1 MDRLEL
7 LRGLI
12 PRVRE
17 AVSRQNRNDA
27 EFNGLR
33 VLCDPK
39 DAEIDIV
46 AVHGLGGQGFHSW
59 TTWDTKARKAKPW
72 LQELLGADIPNA
84 RIMAFGYLS
93 DGISFSYIVRN
104 VVYGQ
109 ALDLAKLLTA
119 RRRRDHTNRRPLF
132 FIAHSLGGWIVK
144 RALIISSEAADPD
157 LRDIEL
163 STSGVAFFGTLS
175 ASRSSAPPSPSS
187 PSPLGRVIRRTTSG
201 FAEDGGESRA
211 KKPSASEEPLAS
223 DMEWLAQQMEAFK
236 AIAVDLPR
244 LSFYET
250 RKSSE
255 GYVVEQK
262 DSITG
267 SDGFQIGLQATHSEL
282 IRFHGR
288 DANYEI
294 FIGKFREML
303 NTSGTSGYVHTKRRT
318 SSFTAVNRL
327 EYLSKQGFSI
337 PYRIPNESS
346 PLVPRTELLSRLE
359 HILSGDTDPS
369 GTKLAIANIWGPP
382 GIGKSTLAR
391 HYVEENRD
399 HLSFAFWIRA
409 ESRETVIASYLALA
423 DTIVRHYAKDT
434 PRCEV
439 ENDLGF
445 AGLEDMLKVKSILK
459 LDTPRIRSIVRVVK
473 DWLLCPENVEWLL
486 VFDNVGSSY
495 NVVDFIPLRV
505 SGRLIFTSRDEYCC
519 PWGEALRVD
528 AMKEEEAISLLE
540 VVLGEEAAYNTT
552 QGIIVKTCRTSGS
565 GIKDRAATC
574 ISSTRHSRSGRNDEG
589 QGLECFGI
597 PDGVKGA
604 IDSVEFYASTVSFSQ
619 GRVANKLYAVRLSHT
634 SCAVWKLFATRTG
647 AGAMQ
652 GHSQELYRY
661 AEDERLHSDSALN
674 PPDVVRLVFQEESER
689 LYEMLK
695 YLLDQNFI
703 QVPVNPIDRSSSA
716 PFLPSSL
723 SSSQEPILWDY
734 FVVDKAV
741 RDHVRSTLTDDE
753 RSDYAWMAC
762 SICIDGIRRKE
773 AQSASFQDTY
783 EFGKIMGPH
792 AMACFDDWSS
802 VLDAM
807 QDDCEIAWSVLG
819 QVCMTQGAL
828 DQAIGCFELSLRQDS
843 SKTDPS
849 ERIET
854 TLSLSTL
861 LNKAGRPDRS
871 CEILTDV
878 NIIPHLDQTLQHRI
892 ASARAATAASQGDLA
907 LAADEYQALKS
918 DQDATLGPTHPS
930 TVSTIQNLATTLE
943 QRGKLEEA
951 QALYRRVYIS
961 YQHMYGPRDNMPLE
975 ALDDLAN
982 ICKDTFAIDDAQG
995 LFKQSAT
1002 SLTRA
1007 LGATHPETAYA
1018 IQSLAII
1025 DDLRG
1030 RYIDA
1035 KSKYQH
1041 ALAILAPTLGTAH
1054 PLYIMALENM
1064 ALSTR
1069 RHAQSLAKTPVSIPT
1084 NPSRRSSSLR
1094 LSRFQTQGQ
1103 RASRDVSRIKDTE
1116 YGVLRMAASE
1126 QLFAEAERLYLEIL
1140 AVKKAALDL
1149 GLYSEEDVASTS
1161 WKLEEMYESEDFFE
1175 EERLDKVGVLV
1186 GGRRRRG

>member
-434 PRCEV
+434 PRCQV

-473 DWLLCPENVEWLL
+473 DWLLCPDNVEWLL

-528 AMKEEEAISLLE
+528 AMKEEEAISLLG
-540 VVLGEEAAYNTT
+540 VVLGEEAAHNTT
-552 QGIIVKTCRTSGS
+552 QAEAASKIARQLAFHPQDIAVA
-565 GIKDRAATC
+565 AATMKVKGSSVSEYLMESRVPLTVLSFTLQQSPLAKAVLQ
-574 ISSTRHSRSGRNDEG
+574 ISSMLSASVIPAALFGNCLPPELAPARCRAILRS
-589 QGLECFGI
+589 F
-597 PDGVKGA
+597 
-604 IDSVEFYASTVSFSQ
+604 T
-619 GRVANKLYAVRLSHT
+619 
-634 SCAVWKLFATRTG
+634 
-647 AGAMQ
+647 
-652 GHSQELYRY
+652 
-661 AEDERLHSDSALN
+661 
-674 PPDVVRLVFQEESER
+674 VFQEESER
-689 LYEMLK
+689 LYEVLK

-703 QVPVNPIDRSSSA
+703 QVPANPIHRSSSA

-723 SSSQEPILWDY
+723 PSSQEPTLWDY

-741 RDHVRSTLTDDE
+741 RDNVRSTLTDDE

-783 EFGKIMGPH
+783 EFGKFMGPH

-892 ASARAATAASQGDLA
+892 ASARAATAASQGDLT

-961 YQHMYGPRDNMPLE
+961 YQHLYGPRDNMTLE

-1084 NPSRRSSSLR
+1084 NPSRRSSSLL

>member
-1 MDRLEL
+1 MDRLDL

-17 AVSRQNRNDA
+17 AVSRHRHNNA
-27 EFNGLR
+27 EFNGLH

-59 TTWDTKARKAKPW
+59 TSWDSKARKAKPW

-109 ALDLAKLLTA
+109 ALDLAKLLSA

-157 LRDIEL
+157 LKDIEL
-163 STSGVAFFGTLS
+163 STSGVAFIGTLS
-175 ASRSSAPPSPSS
+175 ASRSSVPPSPSS
-187 PSPLGRVIRRTTSG
+187 PSSPSPLVRVMRRTTSG
-201 FAEDGGESRA
+201 VAEDGGESRA

-250 RKSSE
+250 RKSSD

-288 DANYEI
+288 DTNYQT
-294 FIGKFREML
+294 FIDKFREML
-303 NTSGTSGYVHTKRRT
+303 NTSETSGYVDTKRRT
-318 SSFTAVNRL
+318 SSFTALNRL
-327 EYLSKQGFSI
+327 EYFSKQGFSI

-346 PLVPRTELLSRLE
+346 PLVPRKEPLSRLE

-369 GTKLAIANIWGPP
+369 GTKLAIANIWGPT
-382 GIGKSTLAR
+382 GVGKSTLAR
-391 HYVEENRD
+391 HYVEKNRD
-399 HLSFAFWIRA
+399 HLSFAFWMRA
-409 ESRETVIASYLALA
+409 ESRETVIASYLELA

-459 LDTPRIRSIVRVVK
+459 LDTPRIRSVVRVVK
-473 DWLLCPENVEWLL
+473 DWLLCPDNVRWLL

-495 NVVDFIPLRV
+495 NIVDFIPLRV
-505 SGRLIFTSRDEYCC
+505 FGRLIFTSRGEYCC

-528 AMKEEEAISLLE
+528 VMKEEEAISLLE
-540 VVLGEEAAYNTT
+540 VVLGEEAAQNTIQVEAASKIARQLVFHPQDIAVAT
-552 QGIIVKTCRTSGS
+552 ATMKVKGS
-565 GIKDRAATC
+565 SISEYLMESRVPLTLLGSALHQSPLAKAVLQ
-574 ISSTRHSRSGRNDEG
+574 ISSMLSASVIPAVLFGDCLPPELAPERCRAILRS
-589 QGLECFGI
+589 L
-597 PDGVKGA
+597 
-604 IDSVEFYASTVSFSQ
+604 T
-619 GRVANKLYAVRLSHT
+619 
-634 SCAVWKLFATRTG
+634 
-647 AGAMQ
+647 
-652 GHSQELYRY
+652 
-661 AEDERLHSDSALN
+661 
-674 PPDVVRLVFQEESER
+674 VFQEDPELLHEV
-689 LYEMLK
+689 LK
-695 YLLDQNFI
+695 YLLDQNLI
-703 QVPVNPIDRSSSA
+703 LVLANPIDRFSSA

-723 SSSQEPILWDY
+723 SSSQGPTFLDY
-734 FVVDKAV
+734 FVVDKEV

-762 SICIDGIRRKE
+762 SFCIDSIRRKE
-773 AQSASFQDTY
+773 VQSASFQDMY
-783 EFGKIMGPH
+783 NFGKIMGLH
-792 AMACFDDWSS
+792 AIACFEDWSS

-807 QDDCEIAWSVLG
+807 QDDCEIAWNVLG
-819 QVCMTQGAL
+819 QVCMAQGAL
-828 DQAIGCFELSLRQDS
+828 DQAIGCFELSLSQAPN
-843 SKTDPS
+843 KMDPS

-854 TLSLSTL
+854 TLSLSSL
-861 LNKAGRPDRS
+861 LNKAGRSDRS

-878 NIIPHLDQTLQHRI
+878 NIIPHLDQVLQHRV
-892 ASARAATAASQGDLA
+892 ASARAATAASQGDLT
-907 LAADEYQALKS
+907 LAADEYQTLKS
-918 DQDATLGPTHPS
+918 EQDATLGPTHPS
-930 TVSTIQNLATTLE
+930 TVSTIQNLARTLE

-951 QALYRRVYIS
+951 QVLYRRVYIS
-961 YQHMYGPRDNMPLE
+961 YLHMYGPRDNMTLE

-982 ICKDTFAIDDAQG
+982 ICKDIFAIDDAQG

-1002 SLTRA
+1002 SLTLA

-1041 ALAILAPTLGTAH
+1041 ALAILAPTLGKAH
-1054 PLYIMALENM
+1054 PLYTMAMENM

-1069 RHAQSLAKTPVSIPT
+1069 RHAQSLANTTASIQM
-1084 NPSRRSSSLR
+1084 NPSRTSSSPL
-1094 LSRFQTQGQ
+1094 LSRLQTQGQ
-1103 RASRDVSRIKDTE
+1103 RASRDVSRIKQTE
-1116 YGVLRMAASE
+1116 YTLLRTAASV
-1126 QLFAEAERLYLEIL
+1126 QLFEEAERLYLEIL
-1140 AVKKAALDL
+1140 AIKKAALNL
-1149 GLYSEEDVASTS
+1149 GLYSDEDVASTS

-1175 EERLDKVGVLV
+1175 EERLDEFGVLV

>member
-1 MDRLEL
+1 MDRLDL

-17 AVSRQNRNDA
+17 AVSRHRHNNA
-27 EFNGLR
+27 EFNGLH

-59 TTWDTKARKAKPW
+59 TSWDSKARKAKPW

-119 RRRRDHTNRRPLF
+119 RRRRDHTNQRPLF

-157 LRDIEL
+157 LKDIEL
-163 STSGVAFFGTLS
+163 STSGVAFIGTLS

-187 PSPLGRVIRRTTSG
+187 PSPLVRVIRRTTSG
-201 FAEDGGESRA
+201 VAEDGGESRA

-236 AIAVDLPR
+236 AIAVDLPI

-250 RKSSE
+250 KKSSD

-288 DANYEI
+288 DTNYQT
-294 FIGKFREML
+294 FIDKFREML
-303 NTSGTSGYVHTKRRT
+303 NTSETSGYVDTKRRT
-318 SSFTAVNRL
+318 SSFKAVNRL

-346 PLVPRTELLSRLE
+346 HLVPRKELLSRLE

-369 GTKLAIANIWGPP
+369 GTKLAIANIRGPT
-382 GIGKSTLAR
+382 GVGKSTLAR
-391 HYVEENRD
+391 HYLEKNRD

-409 ESRETVIASYLALA
+409 ESRETVIASYLELA

-439 ENDLGF
+439 ENDMGF

-459 LDTPRIRSIVRVVK
+459 LDTSRIRSIVRVVK
-473 DWLLCPENVEWLL
+473 DWLLCPDNVGWVL

-495 NVVDFIPLRV
+495 NIVDFIPLRV

-519 PWGEALRVD
+519 PWGEALRVGI
-528 AMKEEEAISLLE
+528 MKEEEAISLLG
-540 VVLGEEAAYNTT
+540 VVLGEEAGQNTI
-552 QGIIVKTCRTSGS
+552 QGVIIKTHRTSGS
-565 GIKDRAATC
+565 CIEDRAATC
-574 ISSTRHSRSGRNDEG
+574 VSSTRYSRSVRNDEG
-589 QGLECFGI
+589 QRLEHFRI
-597 PDGVKGA
+597 PGGFKGT
-604 IDSVEFYASTVSFSQ
+604 VESIGFYASPVSFSQ
-619 GRVANKLYAVRLSHT
+619 DRVANKLYAVRLSHT
-634 SCAVWKLFATRTG
+634 SCAVWRLLATRTG
-647 AGAMQ
+647 TGAMQ
-652 GHSQELYRY
+652 VHSQELDRY
-661 AEDERLHSDSALN
+661 AGNERLHNDRALN
-674 PPDVVRLVFQEESER
+674 VFQEEPE
-689 LYEMLK
+689 LLHEVLK
-695 YLLDQNFI
+695 YLLDQNLI
-703 QVPVNPIDRSSSA
+703 LVPANPIDRFSSA

-723 SSSQEPILWDY
+723 SSPQGPTLLDY
-734 FVVDKAV
+734 FVVHKEV

-762 SICIDGIRRKE
+762 SFCIDGIRRKE
-773 AQSASFQDTY
+773 VQSASFRDMY
-783 EFGKIMGPH
+783 GFGKIMGLH
-792 AMACFDDWSS
+792 AIACFEDWSS

-807 QDDCEIAWSVLG
+807 QDDFEIAWNALG
-819 QVCMTQGAL
+819 QVCMAQGAL
-828 DQAIGCFELSLRQDS
+828 DQAIGCFELSLRQTPN
-843 SKTDPS
+843 KMDPS

-854 TLSLSTL
+854 TLSLSSL

-878 NIIPHLDQTLQHRI
+878 NIIPHLDQALHRVV
-892 ASARAATAASQGDLA
+892 SARAATAASQGDLTQ
-907 LAADEYQALKS
+907 AADEYQTLKS
-918 DQDATLGPTHPS
+918 EQDATLGPTHPS
-930 TVSTIQNLATTLE
+930 TVSTIQSLARTLE

-951 QALYRRVYIS
+951 QVLYRRVYIS
-961 YQHMYGPRDNMPLE
+961 YLHMYGPRDNMTLE

-982 ICKDTFAIDDAQG
+982 ICKDIFAIDDAQG

-1007 LGATHPETAYA
+1007 LGANHPETAYA
-1018 IQSLAII
+1018 IQSLAIV

-1041 ALAILAPTLGTAH
+1041 ALAILAPTLGKAH
-1054 PLYIMALENM
+1054 PLYTMAMENM

-1069 RHAQSLAKTPVSIPT
+1069 RHAQSLAKTPASIQM
-1084 NPSRRSSSLR
+1084 NPSRTSLSLI
-1094 LSRFQTQGQ
+1094 LSRFQTQRQ
-1103 RASRDVSRIKDTE
+1103 RASRDISRIKHTE
-1116 YGVLRMAASE
+1116 YTLLRTAASV
-1126 QLFAEAERLYLEIL
+1126 QLFEEAERLYLEIL
-1140 AVKKAALDL
+1140 AIKKAALDL
-1149 GLYSEEDVASTS
+1149 GLYSDEDVASTS
-1161 WKLEEMYESEDFFE
+1161 WKLEEMYESEAFFE
-1175 EERLDKVGVLV
+1175 EERLEKFGVLV
-1186 GGRRRRG
+1186 RGRRRG

>member
-1 MDRLEL
+1 
-7 LRGLI
+7 
-12 PRVRE
+12 
-17 AVSRQNRNDA
+17 
-27 EFNGLR
+27 
-33 VLCDPK
+33 
-39 DAEIDIV
+39 
-46 AVHGLGGQGFHSW
+46 
-59 TTWDTKARKAKPW
+59 
-72 LQELLGADIPNA
+72 
-84 RIMAFGYLS
+84 
-93 DGISFSYIVRN
+93 
-104 VVYGQ
+104 
-109 ALDLAKLLTA
+109 
-119 RRRRDHTNRRPLF
+119 
-132 FIAHSLGGWIVK
+132 
-144 RALIISSEAADPD
+144 
-157 LRDIEL
+157 
-163 STSGVAFFGTLS
+163 
-175 ASRSSAPPSPSS
+175 
-187 PSPLGRVIRRTTSG
+187 
-201 FAEDGGESRA
+201 
-211 KKPSASEEPLAS
+211 
-223 DMEWLAQQMEAFK
+223 
-236 AIAVDLPR
+236 
-244 LSFYET
+244 
-250 RKSSE
+250 
-255 GYVVEQK
+255 
-262 DSITG
+262 
-267 SDGFQIGLQATHSEL
+267 
-282 IRFHGR
+282 
-288 DANYEI
+288 
-294 FIGKFREML
+294 
-303 NTSGTSGYVHTKRRT
+303 
-318 SSFTAVNRL
+318 
-327 EYLSKQGFSI
+327 
-337 PYRIPNESS
+337 
-346 PLVPRTELLSRLE
+346 
-359 HILSGDTDPS
+359 
-369 GTKLAIANIWGPP
+369 
-382 GIGKSTLAR
+382 
-391 HYVEENRD
+391 
-399 HLSFAFWIRA
+399 
-409 ESRETVIASYLALA
+409 
-423 DTIVRHYAKDT
+423 
-434 PRCEV
+434 
-439 ENDLGF
+439 
-445 AGLEDMLKVKSILK
+445 
-459 LDTPRIRSIVRVVK
+459 
-473 DWLLCPENVEWLL
+473 
-486 VFDNVGSSY
+486 
-495 NVVDFIPLRV
+495 
-505 SGRLIFTSRDEYCC
+505 
-519 PWGEALRVD
+519 
-528 AMKEEEAISLLE
+528 
-540 VVLGEEAAYNTT
+540 
-552 QGIIVKTCRTSGS
+552 
-565 GIKDRAATC
+565 
-574 ISSTRHSRSGRNDEG
+574 
-589 QGLECFGI
+589 
-597 PDGVKGA
+597 
-604 IDSVEFYASTVSFSQ
+604 
-619 GRVANKLYAVRLSHT
+619 
-634 SCAVWKLFATRTG
+634 
-647 AGAMQ
+647 MQ

-661 AEDERLHSDSALN
+661 ADDERLHSDSGLN

-689 LYEMLK
+689 LYEVLK

-703 QVPVNPIDRSSSA
+703 QVPANPIDRSSSA

-723 SSSQEPILWDY
+723 SSSQEPTLWDY

-783 EFGKIMGPH
+783 EFGKIIGPH

-918 DQDATLGPTHPS
+918 DQGTTLGPTHPS

-961 YQHMYGPRDNMPLE
+961 YQHMYGPRDNMTLE

-1084 NPSRRSSSLR
+1084 TPSRRSSSLL

>member
-17 AVSRQNRNDA
+17 AASRQKGNHA

-59 TTWDTKARKAKPW
+59 TTWDSKTRKAKPW
-72 LQELLGADIPNA
+72 IQELLGADFPKA

-109 ALDLAKLLTA
+109 AFDLAKLLTA
-119 RRRRDHTNRRPLF
+119 RRRRDHTSRRPLF

-157 LRDIEL
+157 LKDIEQ
-163 STSGVAFFGTLS
+163 STSGIAFFGTLS
-175 ASRSSAPPSPSS
+175 ASRLSAPPSPSS
-187 PSPLGRVIRRTTSG
+187 SSPLVRVIRRTTSG
-201 FAEDGGESRA
+201 FAKDGGESRA
-211 KKPSASEEPLAS
+211 KMSFASEESLAS

-250 RKSSE
+250 RQSSD

-262 DSITG
+262 DSVPG

-288 DANYEI
+288 DANYQT

-303 NTSGTSGYVHTKRRT
+303 DTSRTSGYVDTKRRT

-337 PYRIPNESS
+337 PYRVPNETI
-346 PLVPRTELLSRLE
+346 PLIPRKELLSRLE

-369 GTKLAIANIWGPP
+369 GTKLAIANIWGPT

-391 HYVEENRD
+391 HYVENNRS

-409 ESRETVIASYLALA
+409 ESRESVIASYLALA
-423 DTIVRHYAKDT
+423 DTIVRHYARDT
-434 PRCEV
+434 PRWQV
-439 ENDLGF
+439 EKDLGF

-473 DWLLCPENVEWLL
+473 DWLLCPDNVEWLL

-495 NVVDFIPLRV
+495 NIVDFIPLRV

-519 PWGEALRVD
+519 PWGEGLRVG
-528 AMKEEEAISLLE
+528 AMKEEEAISLLG
-540 VVLGEEAAYNTT
+540 VVLCEEAAQTT
-552 QGIIVKTCRTSGS
+552 AQGIIIKTCRTSGS
-565 GIKDRAATC
+565 GIEDRAATC
-574 ISSTRHSRSGRNDEG
+574 ISSTRYSRSCRNDKG
-589 QGLECFGI
+589 QGLERFRI
-597 PDGVKGA
+597 PDGLKTA
-604 IDSVEFYASTVSFSQ
+604 IASVEFYASTLSFSQ
-619 GRVANKLYAVRLSHT
+619 GRVTNKLYAARLSHT
-634 SCAVWKLFATRTG
+634 SCAVSRLFATRTG

-652 GHSQELYRY
+652 GHSQELN
-661 AEDERLHSDSALN
+661 SALN
-674 PPDVVRLVFQEESER
+674 PPDVVRLVFQKDSER
-689 LYEMLK
+689 LYEVLK
-695 YLLDQNFI
+695 YLLNQNFI
-703 QVPVNPIDRSSSA
+703 QVPVNLIDRSSLD
-716 PFLPSSL
+716 PFLSSSLPSS
-723 SSSQEPILWDY
+723 SSQGQTLLDY
-734 FVVDKAV
+734 FVVDKVV
-741 RDHVRSTLTDDE
+741 RDHVRSTLTDGK

-773 AQSASFQDTY
+773 AQSASLQDMY
-783 EFGKIMGPH
+783 DFGKIMGPH

-802 VLDAM
+802 VLDEM
-807 QDDCEIAWSVLG
+807 QGDCEIAWGVLG
-819 QVCMTQGAL
+819 QVCMKQGAL
-828 DQAIGCFELSLRQDS
+828 DQAIGCFELSLRQNFNAM
-843 SKTDPS
+843 DPS
-849 ERIET
+849 ERIEVI
-854 TLSLSTL
+854 LSLSSL
-861 LNKAGRPDRS
+861 FNKAGRPDRS

-878 NIIPHLDQTLQHRI
+878 NIVPHLDQALQQRV

-907 LAADEYQALKS
+907 LATDEYQALKF
-918 DQDATLGPTHPS
+918 DQDATLGPTHPF

-961 YQHMYGPRDNMPLE
+961 YQHMYGPRDNMTLE

-995 LFKQSAT
+995 LFKQSVT

-1041 ALAILAPTLGTAH
+1041 ALSILAPTLGKAH
-1054 PLYIMALENM
+1054 PLYTMALENM

-1069 RHAQSLAKTPVSIPT
+1069 RHAQSLAKIPVSIPM
-1084 NPSRRSSSLR
+1084 NPSRRPSPSLL
-1094 LSRFQTQGQ
+1094 LSRFQTQPQ
-1103 RASRDVSRIKDTE
+1103 RASPKISRLKDLDTE
-1116 YGVLRMAASE
+1116 YRVLRIAASE
-1126 QLFAEAERLYLEIL
+1126 QLFEEAECLYLEIL
-1140 AVKKAALDL
+1140 AINKAALDW
-1149 GLYSEEDVASTS
+1149 GLYSDEDIASTS

-1175 EERLDKVGVLV
+1175 GERLDKVGVLV
-1186 GGRRRRG
+1186 GERRRG

>member
-12 PRVRE
+12 PRVRV
-17 AVSRQNRNDA
+17 AVSRQNRSDV
-27 EFNGLR
+27 EFSGLR

-39 DAEIDIV
+39 GAEIDIV

-59 TTWDTKARKAKPW
+59 TTWDFKARKAKPW

-119 RRRRDHTNRRPLF
+119 RRRRDHTNQRPLF

-187 PSPLGRVIRRTTSG
+187 PSLPSLPSFPSPLGRVIRRTTSG

-250 RKSSE
+250 RKSSD

-288 DANYEI
+288 DANYQT

-303 NTSGTSGYVHTKRRT
+303 NTSGTSGYIHTKRRT

-337 PYRIPNESS
+337 PYRIPNKSS
-346 PLVPRTELLSRLE
+346 LLVPRKELLSQLE

-423 DTIVRHYAKDT
+423 DTIVRHYAKVT

-439 ENDLGF
+439 ENALGF
-445 AGLEDMLKVKSILK
+445 VGLEDMLKVKSILK

-473 DWLLCPENVEWLL
+473 DWLLCPDNVEWLL

-495 NVVDFIPLRV
+495 NIVDLIPLRV

-519 PWGEALRVD
+519 PWGKALRVG
-528 AMKEEEAISLLE
+528 AMKEEEAISLLG
-540 VVLGEEAAYNTT
+540 VVLGEEAAQNTA
-552 QGIIVKTCRTSGS
+552 QGIIAKTCRTSGS

-574 ISSTRHSRSGRNDEG
+574 ISSTRYSRSGRNDEG
-589 QGLECFGI
+589 QGLERFGI
-597 PDGVKGA
+597 PDGVKSA

-634 SCAVWKLFATRTG
+634 SCAVWKL
-647 AGAMQ
+647 
-652 GHSQELYRY
+652 
-661 AEDERLHSDSALN
+661 DSALN
-674 PPDVVRLVFQEESER
+674 LPDVVRLVFQEDSER
-689 LYEMLK
+689 LYEVLK
-695 YLLDQNFI
+695 YLLDQDFI
-703 QVPVNPIDRSSSA
+703 QVPANPIDRSSSA

-723 SSSQEPILWDY
+723 PSSQGQTLWDY

-753 RSDYAWMAC
+753 RSDYAWMGC
-762 SICIDGIRRKE
+762 SICIDGIRRKQ

-783 EFGKIMGPH
+783 DCGKIMGPH

-802 VLDAM
+802 VLDAI

-843 SKTDPS
+843 SKMDPS

-861 LNKAGRPDRS
+861 LNKAGRSDRS
-871 CEILTDV
+871 CDILTDI
-878 NIIPHLDQTLQHRI
+878 NIVPHLDRALQHRV

-907 LAADEYQALKS
+907 LTADEYQALKS
-918 DQDATLGPTHPS
+918 DQDATLGPTHPF
-930 TVSTIQNLATTLE
+930 TVRTIQNLATTLE

-961 YQHMYGPRDNMPLE
+961 YQHMYGPRDNMTLE

-1007 LGATHPETAYA
+1007 LGATHPETACA

-1054 PLYIMALENM
+1054 PLYTMAMENM

-1069 RHAQSLAKTPVSIPT
+1069 RHAQSLAKTPASIPT
-1084 NPSRRSSSLR
+1084 NPSRRSSSLL
-1094 LSRFQTQGQ
+1094 LSRVQTQGP

-1116 YGVLRMAASE
+1116 YGALRIAASE
-1126 QLFAEAERLYLEIL
+1126 QLFEEAERLYLEIL

-1149 GLYSEEDVASTS
+1149 GLYSDEDVASTS

-1186 GGRRRRG
+1186 GGRRRG

>member
-1 MDRLEL
+1 MDRLEV

-17 AVSRQNRNDA
+17 AASRQKRNDA

-59 TTWDTKARKAKPW
+59 TSWDSKTRKAKPW
-72 LQELLGADIPNA
+72 LQELLGVDFPKA
-84 RIMAFGYLS
+84 RIMTFGYLS
-93 DGISFSYIVRN
+93 DGITFSYIVRN

-119 RRRRDHTNRRPLF
+119 RRRRDHTSRRPLF

-157 LRDIEL
+157 LKDIEQ
-163 STSGVAFFGTLS
+163 STSGIAFFGTLS
-175 ASRSSAPPSPSS
+175 ASRSSASPSPSS
-187 PSPLGRVIRRTTSG
+187 SSPLVRVIRRTTSG

-211 KKPSASEEPLAS
+211 KMSFAPEESLAS

-250 RKSSE
+250 RQSSG

-262 DSITG
+262 DSIAG

-288 DANYEI
+288 DANYQT

-303 NTSGTSGYVHTKRRT
+303 DTSGTSGYVDTKRRT

-337 PYRIPNESS
+337 PYRVPNETT
-346 PLVPRTELLSRLE
+346 PLVPRKELLSRLE

-369 GTKLAIANIWGPP
+369 GTKLAIANIWGPT

-391 HYVEENRD
+391 HYVENNRG

-409 ESRETVIASYLALA
+409 ESRESVIASYLALA

-434 PRCEV
+434 PRWQV
-439 ENDLGF
+439 EKDLGF

-473 DWLLCPENVEWLL
+473 DWLLCPDNVEWLL

-495 NVVDFIPLRV
+495 NIVDFIPLRV

-519 PWGEALRVD
+519 PWGEALRVG
-528 AMKEEEAISLLE
+528 AMKEDEAISLLG
-540 VVLGEEAAYNTT
+540 VVLGEEAAQTTT
-552 QGIIVKTCRTSGS
+552 QAEAASKIARQLAFHPQDIAVAVATMKAKGS
-565 GIKDRAATC
+565 GVSEYLMDSRVPLNLLSSTLQQSPLAKTVLQ
-574 ISSTRHSRSGRNDEG
+574 ISSMLPATVIPAALFRD
-589 QGLECFGI
+589 CF
-597 PDGVKGA
+597 PPELAPERCRA
-604 IDSVEFYASTVSFSQ
+604 ILKSLT
-619 GRVANKLYAVRLSHT
+619 
-634 SCAVWKLFATRTG
+634 
-647 AGAMQ
+647 
-652 GHSQELYRY
+652 
-661 AEDERLHSDSALN
+661 
-674 PPDVVRLVFQEESER
+674 VFQKESER
-689 LYEMLK
+689 LYEVLK
-695 YLLDQNFI
+695 YLLNQNFI
-703 QVPVNPIDRSSSA
+703 QVPANPIDRSSLA

-723 SSSQEPILWDY
+723 PSSQGQILLDY

-741 RDHVRSTLTDDE
+741 RDHVRSTLTDGK
-753 RSDYAWMAC
+753 RSAYAWMAC

-773 AQSASFQDTY
+773 AQSASFQDMY
-783 EFGKIMGPH
+783 DFGEIMGPH

-802 VLDAM
+802 LLDAM

-819 QVCMTQGAL
+819 QVCMKQGAL
-828 DQAIGCFELSLRQDS
+828 DQAIGCFELSLRQNS
-843 SKTDPS
+843 NAMDPS
-849 ERIET
+849 ERIEI
-854 TLSLSTL
+854 TLSLTSL

-878 NIIPHLDQTLQHRI
+878 NIASHLDQALQQRV

-918 DQDATLGPTHPS
+918 DQDATLGPTHPF

-943 QRGKLEEA
+943 QCGKLEEA

-961 YQHMYGPRDNMPLE
+961 YQHMYGPRDNMTLE

-982 ICKDTFAIDDAQG
+982 ICKDTFAIDDAQD

-1041 ALAILAPTLGTAH
+1041 TLAILAPTLGKAH
-1054 PLYIMALENM
+1054 PLYAMALENM

-1069 RHAQSLAKTPVSIPT
+1069 RHAQSLAKIPASIPT
-1084 NPSRRSSSLR
+1084 KPSRRSSPSVL
-1094 LSRFQTQGQ
+1094 LSRFQTRGK

-1116 YGVLRMAASE
+1116 YRVLRIAASE
-1126 QLFAEAERLYLEIL
+1126 QLFEEAERLYLEIL
-1140 AVKKAALDL
+1140 AMKKAALDL
-1149 GLYSEEDVASTS
+1149 GLYSDEDVASTS

-1175 EERLDKVGVLV
+1175 GERLDKVGVLV
-1186 GGRRRRG
+1186 GERRRG

>member
-1 MDRLEL
+1 MDRLEV

-17 AVSRQNRNDA
+17 AASRQKRTDA

-59 TTWDTKARKAKPW
+59 TSWDSKTRKAKPW
-72 LQELLGADIPNA
+72 LQELLGVDFPKA
-84 RIMAFGYLS
+84 RIMTFGYLS

-119 RRRRDHTNRRPLF
+119 RRRRDHTSRRPLF

-157 LRDIEL
+157 LKDIEQ
-163 STSGVAFFGTLS
+163 STSGIAFFGTLS
-175 ASRSSAPPSPSS
+175 ASRSSASPSPSS
-187 PSPLGRVIRRTTSG
+187 SSPLVRVIRRTTSG

-211 KKPSASEEPLAS
+211 KMSFAPEESLAS

-250 RKSSE
+250 RQSSG

-262 DSITG
+262 DSIAG

-288 DANYEI
+288 DANYQT

-303 NTSGTSGYVHTKRRT
+303 DTSGISGYVDTKRRT

-337 PYRIPNESS
+337 PYRVPNGTT
-346 PLVPRTELLSRLE
+346 PLVPRKELLSRLE

-369 GTKLAIANIWGPP
+369 GTKLAIANIWGPT

-391 HYVEENRD
+391 HYVENNRG

-409 ESRETVIASYLALA
+409 ESRESVIASYLALA

-434 PRCEV
+434 PRWQV
-439 ENDLGF
+439 EKDLGF

-473 DWLLCPENVEWLL
+473 DWLLCPDNVEWLL

-495 NVVDFIPLRV
+495 NIVDFIPLRV

-519 PWGEALRVD
+519 PWGEALRVG
-528 AMKEEEAISLLE
+528 AMKEDEAISLLG
-540 VVLGEEAAYNTT
+540 VVLGEEAAQTTT
-552 QGIIVKTCRTSGS
+552 QGDGS
-565 GIKDRAATC
+565 GIEDRAATC
-574 ISSTRHSRSGRNDEG
+574 ISSTRYSRSGRNDEG
-589 QGLECFGI
+589 QGLGRFGI
-597 PDGVKGA
+597 PDGLKST
-604 IDSVEFYASTVSFSQ
+604 IESVEFYASTVPFSQ
-619 GRVANKLYAVRLSHT
+619 DRVTNQLYAARHSHT
-634 SCAVWKLFATRTG
+634 SCTVSRLFSTRTG

-652 GHSQELYRY
+652 GHSQELNRY
-661 AEDERLHSDSALN
+661 AEDERLHNESALN
-674 PPDVVRLVFQEESER
+674 PPDVVRLVFQKESER
-689 LYEMLK
+689 LYEVLK
-695 YLLDQNFI
+695 YLLNQNFI
-703 QVPVNPIDRSSSA
+703 QVPANPIDRSSLA

-723 SSSQEPILWDY
+723 PSSQGQILLDY

-741 RDHVRSTLTDDE
+741 RDHVRSTLTDGK
-753 RSDYAWMAC
+753 RSAYAWMAC

-773 AQSASFQDTY
+773 AQSASFQDMY
-783 EFGKIMGPH
+783 DFGEIMGPH

-819 QVCMTQGAL
+819 QVCMKQGAL
-828 DQAIGCFELSLRQDS
+828 DQAIGCFELSLRQNS
-843 SKTDPS
+843 NAMDPS
-849 ERIET
+849 ERIEI
-854 TLSLSTL
+854 TLSLASL

-878 NIIPHLDQTLQHRI
+878 NIASHLDQALQQRV

-918 DQDATLGPTHPS
+918 DQDATLGPTHPF

-961 YQHMYGPRDNMPLE
+961 YQHMYGPRDNMTLE

-982 ICKDTFAIDDAQG
+982 ICKDTFAIDDAQD

-1035 KSKYQH
+1035 KFKYQH
-1041 ALAILAPTLGTAH
+1041 TLAILAPTLGKAH
-1054 PLYIMALENM
+1054 PLYAMALENM

-1069 RHAQSLAKTPVSIPT
+1069 RHAQSLAKIPASIPT
-1084 NPSRRSSSLR
+1084 KPSRRSSPSVL
-1094 LSRFQTQGQ
+1094 LSRFQTRGK

-1116 YGVLRMAASE
+1116 YRVLRIAASE
-1126 QLFAEAERLYLEIL
+1126 QLFEEAERLYLEIL
-1140 AVKKAALDL
+1140 AMKKAALDL
-1149 GLYSEEDVASTS
+1149 GLYSDEDVASTS

-1175 EERLDKVGVLV
+1175 GERLDKVGVLV
-1186 GGRRRRG
+1186 GERRRG